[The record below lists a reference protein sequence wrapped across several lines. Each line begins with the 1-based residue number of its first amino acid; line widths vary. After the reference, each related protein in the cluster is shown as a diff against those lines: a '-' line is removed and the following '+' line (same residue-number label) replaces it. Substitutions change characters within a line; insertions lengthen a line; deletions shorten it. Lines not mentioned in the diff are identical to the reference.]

1 MTELEQLRLRV
12 TELERAVLGEPVREA
27 PPPVEEPPR
36 ESFLAFVER
45 QGCEYVT
52 ANNRHLFANGAQS
65 NESYHFEPPTDP
77 EALLELRYEYL
88 RVKLAKLTKQYE
100 GDRQAILEQARYH
113 SMGAGPLP
121 APGWEEHLKN
131 LSQEIETL
139 HAEKVAVAA
148 RLRRNQASF
157 AYDAY
162 RVKQRAEANGV
173 LAALQQLP
181 VYQE

>member
-12 TELERAVLGEPVREA
+12 TELERTVLGEPAREA
-27 PPPVEEPPR
+27 PPPIDEPPR
-36 ESFLAFVER
+36 ESFLSFVER

-77 EALLELRYEYL
+77 EALLELRYEFL

-100 GDRQAILEQARYH
+100 GDRQAISEQARYH
-113 SMGAGPLP
+113 AMGAGPLP

-131 LSQEIETL
+131 LSQEIEAF
-139 HAEKVAVAA
+139 HAEKVAVVV
-148 RLRRNQASF
+148 RLRRNQASRE
-157 AYDAY
+157 YDLY
-162 RVKQRAEANGV
+162 RAKQRGEAHGV